1 MYKKIYEF
9 EVPREEEVDVT
20 EVTINDKGEEVQT
33 TTKVKKEVQK
43 KFFLR
48 RPNRRLFDDA
58 ELYYGVKLSEGIK
71 AGLLTRALLNK
82 RFANDGGVLSEE
94 EKDAY
99 NELYDKIFENQVK
112 MQTLALKTK
121 EQRSGKEN
129 KEYDELTE
137 WLREARIKIQEF
149 EVSQQSLFDQTAENR
164 ARNKTILWWV
174 LHLAYQKD
182 EGDKESPFFGKGS
195 FDERLERY
203 DEVESEEDTF
213 DMTVVS
219 RFFYYTS
226 FWYVSKTN
234 DQDEFE
240 QLLKYAE
247 QEDLNEAETLKEEIN
262 EIGEEFEKIKEENE
276 DPVDKLEELSGAE
289 EAELPEAPK
298 PTKKKGRKKK
308 VATQEEKNK

>member
-1 MYKKIYEF
+1 MYKRIYGF
-9 EVPREEEVDVT
+9 EIPRTEEVDET
-20 EVTINDKGEEVQT
+20 EVTVNDKGEEVKT
-33 TTKVKKEVQK
+33 TTKVKKEVK
-43 KFFLR
+43 KQFFLR

-121 EQRSGKEN
+121 EQRSAREN
-129 KEYDELTE
+129 KEYDELLE
-137 WLREARIKIQEF
+137 WLKDARIKIQEF

-174 LHLAYQKD
+174 LNLSYQVD
-182 EGDKESPFFGKGS
+182 EEGKETPFFGKGS
-195 FDERLERY
+195 FDEKLERY
-203 DEVESEEDTF
+203 DEIESEEEEF
-213 DMTVVS
+213 DITVVS
-219 RFFYYTS
+219 KFFYYTS

-234 DQDEFE
+234 DQKEFE
-240 QLLKYAE
+240 EMLKYAE
-247 QEDLNEAETLKEEIN
+247 QQDLEEAETLNEEIK
-262 EIGEEFEKIKEENE
+262 EIGKEVESSQEE
-276 DPVDKLEELSGAE
+276 DPIDSLDELSIPPE
-289 EAELPEAPK
+289 PEA
-298 PTKKKGRKKK
+298 KKKPRKKRSK
-308 VATQEEKNK
+308 KKNDELQQKPE